1 MSDTGSIL
9 VIRLSSLGDV
19 LLCAPAMRALRTRFP
34 EAKIDFLVASEF
46 AEAAQLLPGI
56 DSIITL
62 NKNEGWRG
70 LFRLRR
76 LLSRRYE
83 MIFDLQNSLRSSFL
97 RMFCFPL
104 IWAKA
109 SRYRFRRWLLIR
121 FKKDLYG
128 NTKPVPL
135 RYIEAMEA
143 IGVVD
148 DGLGLQL
155 SVPTNDIHSV
165 KSIKRAVLC
174 PGAKHNTKRWP
185 IENWEALARDLRQQ
199 GFELTVCGS
208 KSEADDCRR
217 VGGNQSEV
225 LIDSPLKDLGQ
236 RMMQADVVV
245 CHDSG
250 LMHLASGVN
259 APLVA
264 IFGPTVEQFGFFP
277 FRANSI
283 VVQQDLTCRPCTAFG
298 GATCPL
304 GHHDCMKKTTPE
316 QVEQSIETLIES
328 RGERG

>member
-1 MSDTGSIL
+1 
-9 VIRLSSLGDV
+9 
-19 LLCAPAMRALRTRFP
+19 MRALRTRFP
-34 EAKIDFLVASEF
+34 EAKIDFLVATEF

-70 LFRLRR
+70 LLRLRR
-76 LLSRRYE
+76 LLSRKYE
-83 MIFDLQNSLRSSFL
+83 LIVDLQNSIRSSFL
-97 RMFCFPL
+97 RMMCFPL
-104 IWAKA
+104 MWAKA
-109 SRYRFRRWLLIR
+109 SRYRFRRWILIR
-121 FKKDLYG
+121 FKKNLYG
-128 NTKPVPL
+128 KTKPVPL

-155 SVPTNDIHSV
+155 NVATGNVRLDQSP
-165 KSIKRAVLC
+165 KRVVLC

-185 IENWEALARDLRQQ
+185 IENWEMLGRDLRQK
-199 GFELTVCGS
+199 GFEVTVCGS
-208 KSEADDCRR
+208 KFEEEDCQR

-225 LIDSPLKDLGQ
+225 LIDLPLHELGQ
-236 RMMQADVVV
+236 RMVQADVVV

-250 LMHLASGVN
+250 LMHLASGVD

-283 VVQQDLTCRPCTAFG
+283 VLQQDLNCRPCTAFG
-298 GATCPL
+298 GAKCPL
-304 GHHDCMKKTTPE
+304 GHHDCMKKTTP
-316 QVEQSIETLIES
+316 QQIVQSIESLIES

>member
-1 MSDTGSIL
+1 M
-9 VIRLSSLGDV
+9 IRLSSLGDV

-34 EAKIDFLVASEF
+34 EAKIDFLVATEF

-56 DSIITL
+56 DSVITL
-62 NKNEGWRG
+62 NRNEGWRG
-70 LFRLRR
+70 LLRLRR

-83 MIFDLQNSLRSSFL
+83 LIVDLQNSIRSSFL
-97 RMFCFPL
+97 RMMCFPL
-104 IWAKA
+104 MWAKA
-109 SRYRFRRWLLIR
+109 SRYRFRRWILIK

-128 NTKPVPL
+128 KTKPVPI

-143 IGVVD
+143 IGAVD

-155 SVPTNDIHSV
+155 NVPE
-165 KSIKRAVLC
+165 SIAHPDQSTKRAVLC

-185 IENWEALARDLRQQ
+185 LENWEALGRELRQN
-199 GFELTVCGS
+199 GFEITVCGS

-225 LIDSPLKDLGQ
+225 LIDSPLKELAQ
-236 RMMQADVVV
+236 HMMNADVVV

-250 LMHLASGVN
+250 LMHLAAGVN

-283 VVQQDLTCRPCTAFG
+283 VVQQDLACRPCTAFG
-298 GATCPL
+298 GAKCPL
-304 GHHDCMKKTTPE
+304 GHHDCMKKTTP
-316 QVEQSIETLIES
+316 QQIAQSIKSLIEP